1 MAGLVIA
8 ERVWAMTKQL
18 LGDYP
23 AAQKLAW
30 ATAASKEWAYLVVM
44 GGSKNFTLI
53 HHHTVLNVELRPK
66 DPILGRVVAFEAEMR
81 DDGAPPRLVV
91 FDGPAADLFPLIR
104 PRLGSRSTADNTYVR
119 AGPSDESF
127 IGVRDPSAIT
137 ADWPAATAC
146 LIPIPMA
153 WAAYFVDYPPFGVAV
168 RQLNSLMD
176 SVARLE

>member
-1 MAGLVIA
+1 MAGLDIA
-8 ERVWAMTKQL
+8 ERVWATTKQL

-30 ATAASKEWAYLVVM
+30 ATAASNEQAYLVVM

-53 HHHTVLNVELRPK
+53 HHLTVLNVELHPM
-66 DPILGRVVAFEAEMR
+66 DPILGRVVAFEAKMR

-91 FDGPAADLFPLIR
+91 FDGPAADLFRLIR

-127 IGVRDPSAIT
+127 IGVRDPSAT
-137 ADWPAATAC
+137 MADWPAATAR

-168 RQLNSLMD
+168 R
-176 SVARLE
+176 